1 MNFKDLIIWV
11 EKSLSAQKLR
21 AGLTIA
27 GFATG
32 MAAVVLMNSIGES
45 LRMYV
50 LQEFTQFGSNIV
62 AITPGKTETFGMGGI
77 LKTVRPLTLDDG
89 EYLAKQ
95 KHIEFAVPVVA
106 GNAKIKAHNRSRY
119 TDVMGVNAFA
129 NKAWKLEVAQG
140 KFLPNDDIK
149 SPRSFAVLGAKLK
162 QELFAN
168 SSALGQFV
176 HVGSQRFKIVGVLAE
191 KGQFMGQDLDDLIY
205 IPAAKAMQIFNR
217 NSLMELDLF
226 YQPGLTEVEIVRQIK
241 PKLINRHGL
250 EDFTIITQDD
260 MLKSLDNILFI
271 IKMAGAALGLISLLV
286 GAVGIATIMTI
297 TVTERTSE
305 IGLLRA
311 LGFSEQQVKNL
322 FLAEA
327 VFLAVVS
334 GLVGYLIVFIILII
348 AKLALPGVPVDINIY
363 VLLATVV
370 VSAIIGLLAG
380 IYPAKNAANLTPID
394 ALRTE

>member
-1 MNFKDLIIWV
+1 MGFKDLIIWV

-77 LKTVRPLTLDDG
+77 LKTVRPLTLSDG
-89 EYLAKQ
+89 EYLARQ

-106 GNAKIKAHNRSRY
+106 GTAKIKAENRSRY
-119 TDVMGVNAFA
+119 TDVLGVNAFA
-129 NKAWKLEVAQG
+129 NKAWKLEISQG

-162 QELFAN
+162 KELFAN
-168 SSALGQFV
+168 SSALGKYV
-176 HVGSQRFKIVGVLAE
+176 HVGSQRFKVVGVLAE

-205 IPAAKAMQIFNR
+205 IPAAKAMQLFNR

-226 YQPGLTEVEIVRQIK
+226 YQPGLSANEIVNQIK

-250 EDFTIITQDD
+250 EDFTVITQDD

-297 TVTERTSE
+297 TVSERTWE

-327 VFLAVVS
+327 IFLAVVS
-334 GLVGYLIVFIILII
+334 GLVGYFIVLIMLII
-348 AKLALPGVPVDINIY
+348 AKLALPGVPIDINIY
-363 VLLATVV
+363 VLITTILI
-370 VSAIIGLLAG
+370 SAIIGLLAG